1 MGFTTMRYTQQIK
14 QVIVLGGGVA
24 TLLSAIAQ
32 PGLAAG
38 GGGEVIRPRCAP
50 RGGQYAC
57 VYSSINPAPSPYKY
71 YEGSISNGI
80 PNGSGVFVYQND
92 DRYEGGVLN
101 GLPSGRGMFLFSN
114 NDRYEGSI
122 AKGVPSGYGTFT
134 LATGDR
140 YTGNVKDGHP
150 HGTGT
155 FTFSNGNVYNG
166 EFYLGQARGSGT
178 FTAGGMRCSGTFY
191 SSQLSGKGNCAFPTG
206 SEYRSYSG
214 EFRKGRPDGRGSAV
228 LRDGTQFSGEFR
240 NGIPFVPGVTDKK

>member
-1 MGFTTMRYTQQIK
+1 MGFRTMRYTQPIK
-14 QVIVLGGGVA
+14 QFIVLGGGVA

-32 PGLAAG
+32 PGFAAS

-57 VYSSINPAPSPYKY
+57 VYSSTNPAPAAYKY
-71 YEGSISNGI
+71 YEGPISNGI

-101 GLPSGRGMFLFSN
+101 GLPSGRGMFLFSS

-122 AKGVPSGYGTFT
+122 VKGVPSGYGTFT
-134 LATGDR
+134 LNSGDR

-178 FTAGGMRCSGTFY
+178 FTAGGVRCSGTFY
-191 SSQLSGKGNCAFPTG
+191 SSLLSGKGNCAFPTG
-206 SEYRSYSG
+206 SEYLSYSG
-214 EFRKGRPDGRGSAV
+214 EFRKGRPDGRGNAV
-228 LRDGTQFSGEFR
+228 LRDGTRFSGEFR
-240 NGIPFVPGVTDKK
+240 NGRPFVPGVTDKK